1 MKLDAQLSPHTK
13 LRYIPEIAKA
23 AEEFGFSTLWVAETQ
38 HNPFLPG
45 VLIAE
50 HTERLNFGTAIAV
63 SFARSPA
70 VMAHTAWD
78 LAEMSK
84 GRFILGIGTQVKAH
98 ITRRFGMQWPD
109 SVTGKLREQ
118 VQVMR
123 SFWNNWQENE
133 RLNHRG
139 EYYKITLTSP
149 FFVPAS
155 QPNPDIPIFIAGVN
169 IGLAKLAGEVAQGF
183 HTHPFHTREY
193 LQQVVIPAIEEGA
206 HKAGRTRQDVQVV
219 AHAFVITSEIERQLV
234 RQQISFYASTPSYRS
249 VFELHGW
256 GEVGEQLS
264 ALAARKDWASMPSL
278 ISDEIVDHFATTAAP
293 EDLAAALKERYA
305 GIAQRINLYIPF
317 IPCERDEFWRTIASD
332 FNQGN

>member
-1 MKLDAQLSPHTK
+1 MKLDAQLAPHTK
-13 LRYIPEIAKA
+13 LRYVPEVAKA
-23 AEEFGFSTLWVAETQ
+23 AEEIGFSTLWTAETQ

-50 HTERLNFGTAIAV
+50 HTEKLKFGTAIAV

-78 LAEMSK
+78 LAEMSQ
-84 GRFILGIGTQVKAH
+84 GRFILGVGTQVKAH
-98 ITRRFGMQWPD
+98 ITRRFGMDWPE

-118 VQVMR
+118 IQVMH

-133 RLNHRG
+133 KLSHKG
-139 EYYKITLTSP
+139 KYYKINLTSP

-155 QPNPDIPIFIAGVN
+155 HPNPEIPIFIAGVN

-193 LQQVVIPAIEEGA
+193 LLQVVNPAIEEGA
-206 HKAGRTRQDVQVV
+206 KRAGRSRQDVEVV
-219 AHAFVITSEIERQLV
+219 AHTFVVTSEIERQLV
-234 RQQISFYASTPSYRS
+234 RQQISFYASTPSYRT

-256 GEVGEQLS
+256 GEVREQLS
-264 ALAARKDWASMPSL
+264 AMASRKEWASMASL
-278 ISDEIVDHFATTAAP
+278 ITDEILDHFATTAAP
-293 EDLAAALKERYA
+293 EDLADALKERYA
-305 GIAQRINLYIPF
+305 GIAECINLYIPF
-317 IPCERDEFWRTIASD
+317 VPGERDKFWHTIAAS
-332 FNQGN
+332 FNQGK